1 MNIVE
6 AMERRHAVRDFSDRP
21 IDDDTLRAL
30 NEAVDAAN
38 ADGGLDVQLV
48 QDDTDAFG
56 GCPTHYGRFKNVR
69 YCIVLIGSDDED
81 PAQLDRKV
89 GYYGE
94 RLALTATQL
103 GMGSSW
109 VVLHETHDHDGRW
122 RLGEGERMPAALAL
136 GYGNRPGRAHRSKP
150 LEELG
155 AVENGDLFG
164 APDWFLSGFARWRW
178 LRAHWVSSRCASPCW
193 RTARR
198 FSRSLWRAFRPIS
211 AWASH
216 GIISRSAP
224 AILISSSAD
233 STGPA
238 WPFSRISRTIVQI
251 QL

>member
-69 YCIVLIGSDDED
+69 YCIALIGSDDED

-122 RLGEGERMPAALAL
+122 RLGEGERMPAAPLTLDVHYSQAAKLGDVIYPHLHEQDGAL
-136 GYGNRPGRAHRSKP
+136 TVTLDNADGKHYAI
-150 LEELG
+150 
-155 AVENGDLFG
+155 
-164 APDWFLSGFARWRW
+164 
-178 LRAHWVSSRCASPCW
+178 VSVS
-193 RTARR
+193 
-198 FSRSLWRAFRPIS
+198 
-211 AWASH
+211 
-216 GIISRSAP
+216 
-224 AILISSSAD
+224 
-233 STGPA
+233 
-238 WPFSRISRTIVQI
+238 
-251 QL
+251 